1 MERGRPKGDL
11 AKPNTE
17 LITRIYAVLDE
28 NGVMSRLAIA
38 KVLQKNVGSID
49 CASRYMYDVYEDDK
63 GNWHR
68 IRSAK

>member
-1 MERGRPKGDL
+1 MERGRPRGDQ

-17 LITRIYAVLDE
+17 LIARIYAVLDK

-49 CASRYMYDVYEDDK
+49 CASRYMYDVYEDDR